1 MLDLSPDFDRRTFAA
16 PVNTEQIVNAMTID
30 VEDYFQVS
38 AFESIAPRD
47 RWHGFESR
55 VCANTERLLAIFD
68 DASVT
73 ATFFVLGWVAKQY
86 PKLIRTIAGQ
96 GHEIASH
103 GFEHRL
109 VYEQTPEQ
117 FREDIRRARLTIES
131 IVGLPVLGYRAPSY
145 SITRRSLWA
154 LDVLVEGGYL
164 FDSSIYPIR
173 HDRYGIP
180 DAPRFVHQIPRQG
193 GSIWESRFD
202 GAPGRAESSD
212 RRGRYFRL
220 LPYAWT
226 KWGIRRVNAVERR
239 SVVFYLHPWEID
251 PVQPRLAGSAMSRFR
266 HYRNLSETEE
276 RLRALCRQFRF
287 GTVSDVLT
295 RFEPVQPA
303 VAPSIALE
311 VADRPRQA
319 IRQTLGEQV
328 SLCL

>member
-1 MLDLSPDFDRRTFAA
+1 VDGD
-16 PVNTEQIVNAMTID
+16 QIVNAMTID

-38 AFESIAPRD
+38 AFESIVPRD
-47 RWHGFESR
+47 RWHRFESR

-73 ATFFVLGWVAKQY
+73 ATFFVLGWVAKRY
-86 PKLIRTIAGQ
+86 PRLIRTIANQ

-131 IVGLPVLGYRAPSY
+131 VAGLPVLGYRAPSY
-145 SITRRSLWA
+145 SITRESLWA
-154 LDVLVEGGYL
+154 LDVLVEEGYQ

-180 DAPRFVHQIPRQG
+180 DAPRFVHQIARPT
-193 GSIWESRFD
+193 GSIWEV
-202 GAPGRAESSD
+202 PGSTVRL
-212 RRGRYFRL
+212 GGLNLPIGGGGYFRL

-226 KWGIRRVNAVERR
+226 QWGIRRVNAVERR

-251 PVQPRLAGSAMSRFR
+251 PVQPRLPGSALSRFR
-266 HYRNLSETEE
+266 HYRNLTETER

-295 RFEPVQPA
+295 RFEPVRLA
-303 VAPSIALE
+303 VASSFAG
-311 VADRPRQA
+311 ASA
-319 IRQTLGEQV
+319 
-328 SLCL
+328 